1 MLLEKFKMQATPLL
15 EITNLNT
22 YYGNIHAVK
31 NIGLKIYSG
40 EIVTLLGSNGA
51 GKTTTLHTISGL
63 LKPSSGEI
71 NFNGQALHKLPAHRI
86 TALGLAQSPEGR
98 QIFANLSIKENLDMG
113 AYLRKDQEGIKKD
126 LEFVYNLFPKLL
138 ERRTQLAQTLSGGEQ
153 QMLAIARAYMSKP
166 KLLLLD
172 EPSLGIAPI
181 LVGTI
186 FRAITEINQLG
197 MTILLVEQ
205 NANLALKISHRA
217 YVLTNGEITLQGQS
231 SELLSNPE
239 IKKAYLGS

>member
-1 MLLEKFKMQATPLL
+1 MQPMLQVKD
-15 EITNLNT
+15 LNT

-31 NIGLKIYSG
+31 NISFEIMQG

-63 LKPSSGEI
+63 LKASAGEI
-71 NFNGQALHKLPAHRI
+71 NFDNQAIQKLPAHRI

-113 AYLRKDQEGIKKD
+113 AYLRKDVDGIKKD
-126 LEFVYNLFPKLL
+126 LDFVYNLFPKLL
-138 ERRTQLAQTLSGGEQ
+138 ERKSQLAQTLSGGEQ

-205 NANLALKISHRA
+205 NANLALKVSHRA
-217 YVLTNGEITLQGQS
+217 YVLTNGEITLQGKS

>member
-1 MLLEKFKMQATPLL
+1 MQTPMLQVLD
-15 EITNLNT
+15 LNT

-31 NIGLKIYSG
+31 NISFDINQG

-63 LKPSSGEI
+63 LKASAGEI
-71 NFNGQALHKLPAHRI
+71 NFDNQAIQKLPAHRI

-113 AYLRKDQEGIKKD
+113 AYLRKDADGIKKD
-126 LEFVYNLFPKLL
+126 LDFVYNLFPKLL
-138 ERRTQLAQTLSGGEQ
+138 ERRSQLAQTLSGGEQ

-205 NANLALKISHRA
+205 NANLALKVSHRA
-217 YVLTNGEITLQGQS
+217 YVLTNGEITLQGKS

>member
-1 MLLEKFKMQATPLL
+1 MDHILALKN
-15 EITNLNT
+15 INT

-31 NIGLKIYSG
+31 NLSLEINRG

-63 LKPSSGEI
+63 LQPKSGEVI
-71 NFNGQALHKLPAHRI
+71 FEGQSIEKLRAHKI

-113 AYLRKDQEGIKKD
+113 AYLRADGEGIKTD
-126 LEFVYNLFPKLL
+126 LDFVYKLFPKLH

-181 LVGTI
+181 LVSTI
-186 FRAITEINQLG
+186 FRAIKEINELG

-205 NANLALKISHRA
+205 NANLALKVSHRA
-217 YVLTNGEITLQGQS
+217 YVLTNGEITLQGPS
-231 SELLSNPE
+231 ADLLSNPE

>member
-1 MLLEKFKMQATPLL
+1 MTSIATTKPILT
-15 EITNLNT
+15 ITNLNT
-22 YYGNIHAVK
+22 FYGNIHAVK
-31 NIGLKIYSG
+31 NISLEILTG

-63 LKPSSGEI
+63 LKATSGEI
-71 NFNGQALHKLPAHRI
+71 LFFGEPIQKLPAHRI

-98 QIFANLSIKENLDMG
+98 QIFANLTIKENLDMG
-113 AYLRKDQEGIKKD
+113 AYLRSDTSEIKKD
-126 LEFVYNLFPKLL
+126 LEFVYNLFPKLF
-138 ERRTQLAQTLSGGEQ
+138 ERKSQLAQTLSGGEQ

-186 FRAITEINQLG
+186 FKAISEINKLG

-205 NANLALKISHRA
+205 NANLALKVSNRA

-231 SELLSNPE
+231 SELLSNTE

>member
-1 MLLEKFKMQATPLL
+1 MDHILTLKN
-15 EITNLNT
+15 INT
-22 YYGNIHAVK
+22 FYGNIHAVK
-31 NIGLKIYSG
+31 GLSLEINRG

-63 LKPSSGEI
+63 LQARSGEI
-71 NFNGQALHKLPAHRI
+71 LFDKASIGKLPAHKI

-113 AYLRKDQEGIKKD
+113 AYLRSDAEGIKND
-126 LEFVYNLFPKLL
+126 LEFVYKLFPKLK
-138 ERRTQLAQTLSGGEQ
+138 ERRSQLAQTLSGGEQ

-186 FRAITEINQLG
+186 FRAIKEINEMG

-217 YVLTNGEITLQGQS
+217 YVLTNGEITLQGPS
-231 SELLSNPE
+231 AELLSNPE

>member
-1 MLLEKFKMQATPLL
+1 MKSILELKDV
-15 EITNLNT
+15 NT
-22 YYGNIHAVK
+22 YYGAIHAVK
-31 NIGLKIYSG
+31 NISLEINRG

-63 LKPSSGEI
+63 LKASSGEI
-71 NFNGQALHKLPAHRI
+71 NFDNQTIAKLPAHKI

-98 QIFANLSIKENLDMG
+98 QVFANLTIKENLDMG
-113 AYLRKDQEGIKKD
+113 AYLRRDKDDIKKD
-126 LEFVYNLFPKLL
+126 LDFVFHLFPKLQ
-138 ERRTQLAQTLSGGEQ
+138 ERKNQLAQTLSGGEQ
-153 QMLAIARAYMSKP
+153 QMLAIARAYMCKP

-186 FRAITEINQLG
+186 FKAITEINQQG

-205 NANLALKISHRA
+205 NANLALKVSHRA
-217 YVLTNGEITLQGQS
+217 YVLTNGEITLQGPS
-231 SELLSNPE
+231 AELLSNPE

>member
-1 MLLEKFKMQATPLL
+1 MTSQIL
-15 EITNLNT
+15 EIKDLNT
-22 YYGNIHAVK
+22 YYGNIHAIK
-31 NIGLKIYSG
+31 NISLTINRG

-63 LKPSSGEI
+63 LKANSGEI
-71 NFNGQALHKLPAHRI
+71 NFENQAIQKLPAHRI

-113 AYLRKDQEGIKKD
+113 AYLRVDKDGIKKD
-126 LEFVYNLFPKLL
+126 LEFIYNLFPKLL
-138 ERRTQLAQTLSGGEQ
+138 ERKSQLAQTLSGGEQ
-153 QMLAIARAYMSKP
+153 QMLAIARAYMTRP

-186 FRAITEINQLG
+186 FKAIAEINQLG

-205 NANLALKISHRA
+205 NANLALKVSHRA
-217 YVLTNGEITLQGQS
+217 YVLTNGEITLQANSYQ
-231 SELLSNPE
+231 
-239 IKKAYLGS
+239 IQK

>member
-1 MLLEKFKMQATPLL
+1 MTTHSNPIL
-15 EITNLNT
+15 EIKNLNT

-31 NIGLKIYSG
+31 NISLEIKQG

-71 NFNGQALHKLPAHRI
+71 NFDNQPIQKIPAHRI

-113 AYLRKDQEGIKKD
+113 AYLRSDADGIKKD
-126 LEFVYNLFPKLL
+126 LDFVYNLFPKLL
-138 ERRTQLAQTLSGGEQ
+138 ERKSQLAQTLSGGEQ
-153 QMLAIARAYMSKP
+153 QMLAIARAYMARP

-217 YVLTNGEITLQGQS
+217 YVLTNGEITLQGKS

-239 IKKAYLGS
+239 IKKAYLGN

>member
-1 MLLEKFKMQATPLL
+1 MDHILALKN
-15 EITNLNT
+15 INT

-31 NIGLKIYSG
+31 NLSLEISRG

-63 LKPSSGEI
+63 LQPKSGEVV
-71 NFNGQALHKLPAHRI
+71 FEGQSIEKLRAHKI

-113 AYLRKDQEGIKKD
+113 AYLRSDNDGIKTD
-126 LEFVYNLFPKLL
+126 LDFVYKLFPKLH
-138 ERRTQLAQTLSGGEQ
+138 ERRSQLAQTLSGGEQ

-181 LVGTI
+181 LVSTI
-186 FRAITEINQLG
+186 FRAIKEINELG

-205 NANLALKISHRA
+205 NANLALKVSHRA
-217 YVLTNGEITLQGQS
+217 YVLTNGEITLQGPS
-231 SELLSNPE
+231 AELLSNPE

>member
-1 MLLEKFKMQATPLL
+1 MDHILALKN
-15 EITNLNT
+15 INT

-31 NIGLKIYSG
+31 NLSLEINRG

-63 LKPSSGEI
+63 LQPKSGEVL
-71 NFNGQALHKLPAHRI
+71 FEGQSIEKLRAHKI

-113 AYLRKDQEGIKKD
+113 AYLRSDNDGIKTD
-126 LEFVYNLFPKLL
+126 LDFVYKLFPKLH

-181 LVGTI
+181 LVSTI
-186 FRAITEINQLG
+186 FRAIKEINELG

-205 NANLALKISHRA
+205 NANLALKVSHRA
-217 YVLTNGEITLQGQS
+217 YVLTNGEITLQGPS
-231 SELLSNPE
+231 AELLSNPE

>member
-1 MLLEKFKMQATPLL
+1 MKTILELKDV
-15 EITNLNT
+15 NT
-22 YYGNIHAVK
+22 YYGAIHAVK
-31 NIGLKIYSG
+31 NISLEINRG

-63 LKPSSGEI
+63 LKASSGEI
-71 NFNGQALHKLPAHRI
+71 NFDNQTIAKLPAHKI

-98 QIFANLSIKENLDMG
+98 QVFANLTIKENLDMG
-113 AYLRKDQEGIKKD
+113 AYLRRDKEEIKKD
-126 LEFVYNLFPKLL
+126 LDFVFHLFPKLK
-138 ERRTQLAQTLSGGEQ
+138 ERKNQLAQTLSGGEQ
-153 QMLAIARAYMSKP
+153 QMLAIARAYMCKP

-186 FRAITEINQLG
+186 FKAITEINQQG

-205 NANLALKISHRA
+205 NANLALKVSHRA
-217 YVLTNGEITLQGQS
+217 YVLTNGEITLQGPS
-231 SELLSNPE
+231 AELLSNPE

>member
-1 MLLEKFKMQATPLL
+1 MEPMLKV
-15 EITNLNT
+15 TNLNT

-31 NIGLKIYSG
+31 NISFEINKG

-63 LKPSSGEI
+63 LKASAGEI
-71 NFNGQALHKLPAHRI
+71 NFDNQAIQKLPAHRI

-113 AYLRKDQEGIKKD
+113 AYLRTDTDGIKKD
-126 LEFVYNLFPKLL
+126 LDFVYNLFPKLL
-138 ERRTQLAQTLSGGEQ
+138 DRRSQLAQTLSGGEQ

-205 NANLALKISHRA
+205 NANLALKVSHRA
-217 YVLTNGEITLQGQS
+217 YVLTNGEITLQGNS

>member
-1 MLLEKFKMQATPLL
+1 MSALLDIKN
-15 EITNLNT
+15 INT

-31 NIGLKIYSG
+31 NISLSINQG
-40 EIVTLLGSNGA
+40 EIVTILGSNGA

-63 LKPSSGEI
+63 LKPMTGEI
-71 NFNGQALHKLPAHRI
+71 HFDGHRVDRLPAHRI

-113 AYLRKDQEGIKKD
+113 AYLRTDTADIKKD

-138 ERRTQLAQTLSGGEQ
+138 ERRNQLAQTLSGGEQ

-217 YVLTNGEITLQGQS
+217 YVLTNGEITLQGLS

>member
-1 MLLEKFKMQATPLL
+1 MTTSNHKIL
-15 EITNLNT
+15 EIIDLNT

-31 NIGLKIYSG
+31 NISLNIFQG

-71 NFNGQALHKLPAHRI
+71 NFENQSIQKLPAHRI

-113 AYLRKDQEGIKKD
+113 AYLRSDKEAIKCD
-126 LEFVYNLFPKLL
+126 LDFVYNLFPKLL
-138 ERRTQLAQTLSGGEQ
+138 ERKSQLAQTLSGGEQ
-153 QMLAIARAYMSKP
+153 QMLAIARAYMSRP

-217 YVLTNGEITLQGQS
+217 YVLTNGEITLQGKS
-231 SELLSNPE
+231 SDLLSNPE

>member
-1 MLLEKFKMQATPLL
+1 MQTILELKDV
-15 EITNLNT
+15 NT
-22 YYGNIHAVK
+22 YYGAIHAVK
-31 NIGLKIYSG
+31 NICLQIQRG

-63 LKPSSGEI
+63 LKPSIGEVI
-71 NFNGQALHKLPAHRI
+71 FDGQSIGKLPAHRI

-98 QIFANLSIKENLDMG
+98 QVFANLTIKENLDMG
-113 AYLRKDQEGIKKD
+113 AYLRRDKDQIKKD
-126 LEFVYNLFPKLL
+126 LDFVFHLFPKLL
-138 ERRTQLAQTLSGGEQ
+138 ERKNQLAQTLSGGEQ
-153 QMLAIARAYMSKP
+153 QMLAIARAYMCKP

-186 FRAITEINQLG
+186 FKAITEINQQG

-217 YVLTNGEITLQGQS
+217 YVLTNGEITLQGPS
-231 SELLSNPE
+231 AELLSNPE

>member
-1 MLLEKFKMQATPLL
+1 MSSLL
-15 EITNLNT
+15 EIKNMSTH
-22 YYGNIHAVK
+22 YGNIHAVK
-31 NIGLKIYSG
+31 NISLSINQG
-40 EIVTLLGSNGA
+40 EIVTILGSNGA

-71 NFNGQALHKLPAHRI
+71 SFQGTRIDSLPAHRV
-86 TALGLAQSPEGR
+86 TSLGLAQSPEGR
-98 QIFANLSIKENLDMG
+98 QVFANLSIKENLDMG
-113 AYLRKDQEGIKKD
+113 AYLRSDSKEIKRD
-126 LEFVYNLFPKLL
+126 LDFVYNLFPKLL
-138 ERRTQLAQTLSGGEQ
+138 ERKNQLAQTLSGGEQ

-181 LVGTI
+181 LVGSI
-186 FRAITEINQLG
+186 FRAISEINQLG

-205 NANLALKISHRA
+205 NAHLALKISHRA
-217 YVLTNGEITLQGQS
+217 YVLTNGEITLQGPS

>member
-1 MLLEKFKMQATPLL
+1 MSMLELKN
-15 EITNLNT
+15 INT

-31 NIGLKIYSG
+31 NISLSINQG
-40 EIVTLLGSNGA
+40 EIVTILGSNGA

-63 LKPSSGEI
+63 LKPQSGEI
-71 NFNGQALHKLPAHRI
+71 IFDGQKIDRVPAHRI

-113 AYLRKDQEGIKKD
+113 AYLRKDTAEIKKD
-126 LEFVYNLFPKLL
+126 LDFVYNLFPKLL
-138 ERRTQLAQTLSGGEQ
+138 ERRNQLAQTLSGGEQ

-186 FRAITEINQLG
+186 FKAITEINQLG

-217 YVLTNGEITLQGQS
+217 YVLTNGEITLQGAS

>member
-1 MLLEKFKMQATPLL
+1 MTTTPPTIL
-15 EITNLNT
+15 EIKNLNT

-31 NIGLKIYSG
+31 NISLEIKQG

-63 LKPSSGEI
+63 LKPSSGDI
-71 NFNGQALHKLPAHRI
+71 NFNGHPIQALPAHRI

-113 AYLRKDQEGIKKD
+113 AYLRSDTAGIKKD
-126 LEFVYNLFPKLL
+126 LDFVYNLFPKLL
-138 ERRTQLAQTLSGGEQ
+138 ERKSQLAQTLSGGEQ
-153 QMLAIARAYMSKP
+153 QMLAIARAYMARP

-217 YVLTNGEITLQGQS
+217 YVLTNGEITLQGKS
-231 SELLSNPE
+231 SDLLSNPE
-239 IKKAYLGS
+239 IKKAYLGN

>member
-1 MLLEKFKMQATPLL
+1 MQTILELKDV
-15 EITNLNT
+15 NT
-22 YYGNIHAVK
+22 YYGAIHAVK
-31 NIGLKIYSG
+31 NISLQINRG

-63 LKPSSGEI
+63 LKPSNGEVI
-71 NFNGQALHKLPAHRI
+71 FDGQTIGKLPAHRI

-98 QIFANLSIKENLDMG
+98 LVFANLTIKENLEMG
-113 AYLRKDQEGIKKD
+113 AYLRRDKDQIKKD
-126 LEFVYNLFPKLL
+126 LDFVFGLFPKLL
-138 ERRTQLAQTLSGGEQ
+138 DRKNQLAQTLSGGEQ
-153 QMLAIARAYMSKP
+153 QMLAIARAYMCKP

-186 FRAITEINQLG
+186 FKAISEINQQG

-217 YVLTNGEITLQGQS
+217 YVLTNGEITLQGPS
-231 SELLSNPE
+231 AELLSNPE